1 MGLQNFTSSNGDDDD
16 KNSSGFFNPVAGM
29 GIPGGA
35 GGAGGPGSADA
46 EDVVKEMLID
56 YNERFQNAE
65 ATMFRD
71 VLIEQVLSVLISKNK
86 PNALL
91 KGPPGVGKTKIVEDI
106 ARRIA
111 LGDTLI
117 PDQLKGHTV
126 YELPITN
133 LIAGSGIRGQ
143 LEEKAQAIVA
153 FASDPTNKAILFI
166 DEIHQITGGSSTGS
180 SHEARLISQILKPA
194 LARGDMHVIGATTSN
209 ESRALDEDPA
219 FARRFTQLI
228 VDDLT
233 LEQTLAVLGAVRP
246 SLVAHY
252 RHQITVADDALA
264 QTVRIAEE
272 NSRADQHRPD
282 SAITLLDRAMADR
295 VLEQKKLIAS
305 AEAAGDTALVATLR
319 SIPQVPLTTRRVLDV
334 AKQLMTGNAQR
345 PDFDVATLRA
355 TLMDRLQ
362 GQDDVLEKLVDRL
375 TREELDLFPTKT
387 PTTWMLAGA
396 SGVGKTE
403 TAKIIAEQMTGTE
416 PIICN
421 MTEFHAEWS
430 TSKIIGSPPGYVGSD
445 SNQELPFDTLESNPH
460 RVILLDEFEK
470 SAPAVQ
476 RLFLS
481 AFDAGYIRN
490 ARGKLLDFS
499 KALVICT
506 TNAARDSLNASSI
519 GFGSTPKKI
528 SHQSLTKALEQ
539 HFDTE
544 LLGRFSLLV
553 GFNPIDEETYRRIIE
568 ADYGRQR
575 ERILDAKP
583 RLAQALPASMPDD
596 ELRTLCER
604 TFVDSQGARPA
615 SKAVRA
621 WIEDRLLA
629 AQAAAAASAASPVI
643 GPVIAPAIAPCEELE
658 PSTID

>member
-1 MGLQNFTSSNGDDDD
+1 MGLSNFTSDSEDDTNSGAMPPAFAPMGAPASAGGQGGGQDDD
-16 KNSSGFFNPVAGM
+16 A
-29 GIPGGA
+29 
-35 GGAGGPGSADA
+35 
-46 EDVVKEMLID
+46 VKELLVD
-56 YNERFQNAE
+56 YNEKFKNAE

-86 PNALL
+86 PNVLL
-91 KGPPGVGKTKIVEDI
+91 KGSAGVGKTKIVEDI

-117 PDQLKGHTV
+117 PDQLKDHTV

-143 LEEKAQAIVA
+143 LEEKVQAIVA
-153 FASDPTNKAILFI
+153 FASEPKNKAILFI

-194 LARGDMHVIGATTSN
+194 LARGQMHLIGATTST
-209 ESRALDEDPA
+209 ESRAFDEDPA
-219 FARRFTQLI
+219 FARRLTQII
-228 VDDLT
+228 VEELT
-233 LEQTLAVLGAVRP
+233 FEQTLAVLGRIRP
-246 SLVAHY
+246 GLVAHY
-252 RHQITVADDALA
+252 NHQIMVADDVLT

-295 VLEQKKLIAS
+295 VLEHKRLIAD

-319 SIPQVPLTTRRVLDV
+319 SIPQVPLTTKRVLDV
-334 AKQLMTGNAQR
+334 AKRLMTGNAQR
-345 PDFDVATLRA
+345 PDFDVAKLRTTL
-355 TLMDRLQ
+355 TERLR
-362 GQDDVLEKLVDRL
+362 GQDDVLEKLLDRL

-416 PIICN
+416 PITLN
-421 MTEFHAEWS
+421 MSEFHAEWS
-430 TSKIIGSPPGYVGSD
+430 TSKIIGSPPGYMGSD

-481 AFDAGYIRN
+481 AFDEGYLRN

-506 TNAARDSLNASSI
+506 TNAARDSLNGSTM
-519 GFGSTPKKI
+519 GFGAAPKTI
-528 SHQSLTKALEQ
+528 SHKSLTKALEQ
-539 HFDTE
+539 HFDAE

-553 GFNPIDEETYRRIIE
+553 GFNPIDEETYRQILE

-583 RLAQALPASMPDD
+583 RLAQALPASMPAD
-596 ELRTLCER
+596 ELRAVSER

-615 SKAVRA
+615 GKAVRA
-621 WIEDRLLA
+621 WIEDRLLTSKA
-629 AQAAAAASAASPVI
+629 TATATAPATTHVPAPV
-643 GPVIAPAIAPCEELE
+643 AAIAPGEELE
-658 PSTID
+658 TPTAD